1 MQQILI
7 ADPLLAGF
15 TLCCTLYF
23 TLSKLKF
30 LCFLDSMRRMQ
41 LKLFPTENIV
51 TDERNNDDGEE
62 DEERNKELSV
72 ELAKQRGQIRR
83 LQKTV
88 EDQSR
93 LLQEISHQLKQTARL
108 LATTEGSVQETTL

>member
-1 MQQILI
+1 M
-7 ADPLLAGF
+7 
-15 TLCCTLYF
+15 CCTSYF
-23 TLSKLKF
+23 TLSELKILF
-30 LCFLDSMRRMQ
+30 FLDSMRRM
-41 LKLFPTENIV
+41 LFPTKSIV
-51 TDERNNDDGEE
+51 TDEHDNHDGEE
-62 DEERNKELSV
+62 NDDRNNEISD